1 MKFTLTGSCRLSIK
15 EEVMPPDS
23 GTTSHFVF
31 LENQQDTLW
40 VLLETSSYF
49 LQLSLLFGKNL
60 TLLSYKEQ

>member
-23 GTTSHFVF
+23 GTTSYFAF

-40 VLLETSSYF
+40 VLLELYCHIKSNRKRMW
-49 LQLSLLFGKNL
+49 LSVGCPN
-60 TLLSYKEQ
+60 